1 MRAGRPSPFVFAF
14 AVILLPTHGLAGGSI
29 GRSNVEAQLGVR
41 LATAPPA
48 NAKIGSTFEG
58 VVVDP
63 AKLVGKGFQG
73 VRVNDKVLFKI
84 VGPNNAFEVRKAG
97 TPSGKSFKFDPQGI
111 VQPWDSPTARAP
123 AAAPAVKQ

>member
-1 MRAGRPSPFVFAF
+1 MSARGPSSFVFAV
-14 AVILLPTHGLAGGSI
+14 AAILLAGPALGGAI
-29 GRSNVEAQLGVR
+29 GNRAALDQLGVR

-73 VRVNDKVLFKI
+73 VRANDKVLFKI

-97 TPSGKSFKFDPQGI
+97 ASSGKSFKFDPQGI
-111 VQPWDSPTARAP
+111 IQPWDSPTARAP
-123 AAAPAVKQ
+123 VAAPAVKQ